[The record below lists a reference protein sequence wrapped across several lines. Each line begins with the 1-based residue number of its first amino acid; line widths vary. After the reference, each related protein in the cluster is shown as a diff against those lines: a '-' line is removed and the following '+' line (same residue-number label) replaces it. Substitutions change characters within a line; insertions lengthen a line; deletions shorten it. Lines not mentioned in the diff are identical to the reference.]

1 MVRMERDAVLQ
12 PESTPS
18 GVQTTP
24 FQVRDMNVSK
34 TDSVSNTSADVVI
47 YDGQCGFCRA
57 QVDRL
62 ARWDGRGRLCFL
74 SLHDPQVAERFPD
87 LTRSQLMQQMYVVAN
102 NGRRYAGASAVR
114 YLVRRLPR
122 LWPLVPLVY
131 FPLSLP
137 IWQWLYRQIARRR
150 DRLNPSY
157 PCDHA
162 CGIKRSSDES
172 D

>member
-1 MVRMERDAVLQ
+1 
-12 PESTPS
+12 
-18 GVQTTP
+18 
-24 FQVRDMNVSK
+24 MNVSK
-34 TDSVSNTSADVVI
+34 TDSAAKASADVVI

-87 LTRSQLMQQMYVVAN
+87 LTHSQLMHQMYVVAN

-114 YLVRRLPR
+114 YLIRRLPR
-122 LWPLVPLVY
+122 LWPLVPLVH

-157 PCDHA
+157 RCDDA
-162 CGIKRSSDES
+162 CGVKRSAEEPD
-172 D
+172 